1 MKQKAILRTST
12 WDHQVENHNVYFLR
26 AGPFTFTCLEKYSFI
41 MMSKCLFFFVPILKC
56 YIRVD
61 TINRCNTLWNTHS
74 RQLWDLRL
82 ASSGNTISSLL
93 FWSRAVVRTTG
104 WWAWGFLRIKLL
116 YSPTEPFYRQYLQVF
131 FFFIALFLSQILRF
145 SLLENI

>member
-104 WWAWGFLRIKLL
+104 WWAWGLNFFIHLQNLSIGNI
-116 YSPTEPFYRQYLQVF
+116 YRFF